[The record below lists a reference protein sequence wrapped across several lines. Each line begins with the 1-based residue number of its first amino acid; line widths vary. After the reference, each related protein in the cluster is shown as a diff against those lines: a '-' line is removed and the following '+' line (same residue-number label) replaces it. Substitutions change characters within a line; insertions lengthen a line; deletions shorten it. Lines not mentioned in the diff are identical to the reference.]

1 MIRKNRLPLSGST
14 YIVLLAFLR
23 NAPATLIA
31 PILPLFIKN
40 LVKEEAYVGYIFT
53 ITSLMLLISN
63 FVVIKLLQKINK
75 LNLFRISA
83 LISGISYLVLSVI
96 TNLYQFLILEIFRV
110 LALVSGFMIVM
121 LYIREYSSRKT
132 IGKNE
137 GLYYTTANLA
147 WMIGPLIGGLIA
159 EAYQFKTSFILAAV
173 FPLIIFILLFIK
185 PLKKDHTTVQTNTSF
200 QNIKLFFKDKN
211 LRKIYFIATGGVLWV
226 ISTYIYLPLFIRDN
240 NFSISYIGYAL
251 FAMVIPLVLFEIPAG
266 KLADKIGYRK
276 VFFMGFALIALAAL
290 SIFFATPFMTIILII
305 LASIGVAFVEPLR
318 DAYFFAY
325 IKKSDELKY
334 IAPYV
339 THHEA
344 ASLIGPL
351 ILSSI
356 LLFAPFKIMFTIMG
370 VFMLAFALLSLTLK
384 EI

>member
-147 WMIGPLIGGLIA
+147 WMIGPLI
-159 EAYQFKTSFILAAV
+159 
-173 FPLIIFILLFIK
+173 
-185 PLKKDHTTVQTNTSF
+185 
-200 QNIKLFFKDKN
+200 
-211 LRKIYFIATGGVLWV
+211 
-226 ISTYIYLPLFIRDN
+226 
-240 NFSISYIGYAL
+240 
-251 FAMVIPLVLFEIPAG
+251 
-266 KLADKIGYRK
+266 
-276 VFFMGFALIALAAL
+276 
-290 SIFFATPFMTIILII
+290 
-305 LASIGVAFVEPLR
+305 
-318 DAYFFAY
+318 
-325 IKKSDELKY
+325 
-334 IAPYV
+334 
-339 THHEA
+339 
-344 ASLIGPL
+344 
-351 ILSSI
+351 LSSI